1 MMAGASHV
9 GGSPL
14 FHSPT
19 AQYSSLAAPPQ
30 MDLTGLSQ
38 QSIWGA
44 PSTFPS
50 GGFENGQNTLQGSV
64 TTGGMGLSPPSPF
77 SQHHTQVGLS
87 ASGVNGSRNSL
98 PQHKR
103 GPSLMQQMPHQQHPQ
118 YQHHSSLSMP
128 FSSASNSLGM
138 TADTSLGLPMD
149 EVANAS
155 FTGAMASS
163 RDLFYNSGYQTGA
176 HSYHTRHLSYNE
188 NRLGPGMPSQPPPP
202 PLWGNI

>member
-1 MMAGASHV
+1 MAGASHV

-19 AQYSSLAAPPQ
+19 AQYSSLMASPQ
-30 MDLTGLSQ
+30 TDLPGLSQ

-44 PSTFPS
+44 PPTLPS
-50 GGFENGQNTLQGSV
+50 GGFENSQNTLQGNI
-64 TTGGMGLSPPSPF
+64 TGGGLGLSPPSPF

-103 GPSLMQQMPHQQHPQ
+103 VPSLIQQMPHQQHPQ
-118 YQHHSSLSMP
+118 YHHHPSLSMP
-128 FSSASNSLGM
+128 FSSTSHGLSM
-138 TADTSLGLPMD
+138 TADTSLGLSMD
-149 EVANAS
+149 EVANS
-155 FTGAMASS
+155 GFTGAMASS
-163 RDLFYNSGYQTGA
+163 RDMFYNSGFQAGA
-176 HSYHTRHLSYNE
+176 NSYHTRHLSYNE

-202 PLWGNI
+202 PLWGNT